1 MIRRPPRS
9 TLFPY
14 TTLFRSLPGDE
25 EGDEP
30 LGQPLEAHVPAHE
43 VVLVAAVRIARR
55 VGVVLEQEDVA
66 RDPVR
71 AQALLGLVQEVFDDA
86 LARLVV
92 NDELGHVVAFGRRV
106 LGVEPRV
113 EIQARSVLEEHVRVP
128 RARDHL
134 LEQVARD
141 VVGAQAPLAVQGAG
155 EAVLVLETEDPT
167 LHRRGGSMPALS
179 LARLTAPRPG
189 VARAPPGEC
198 AGTCAGPSSG
208 RGPPPRGRAR

>member
-1 MIRRPPRS
+1 VGLVARVDDRARGRGRARDLLADVLGPLGEAVVEAARG
-9 TLFPY
+9 LEH
-14 TTLFRSLPGDE
+14 LAGAREDLPGDE
-25 EGDEP
+25 EGDER

-55 VGVVLEQEDVA
+55 VGVV
-66 RDPVR
+66 
-71 AQALLGLVQEVFDDA
+71 
-86 LARLVV
+86 
-92 NDELGHVVAFGRRV
+92 
-106 LGVEPRV
+106 
-113 EIQARSVLEEHVRVP
+113 
-128 RARDHL
+128 

-208 RGPPPRGRAR
+208 RGPPPRGRARRA